1 MLAHCECLEC
11 LECLRIVREKMRVGC
26 DGWVGCY
33 ICMQPVIAIA
43 AVHVSAIAIAAVIFS
58 DCYRCSH
65 FSTIAIATYVYIS
78 LPLMLKP
85 TRI

>member
-1 MLAHCECLEC
+1 VLAHCECLEC

-33 ICMQPVIAIA
+33 ICMQPAIAIA

-65 FSTIAIATYVYIS
+65 FFSDCYSRRGRFFIIVFC
-78 LPLMLKP
+78 
-85 TRI
+85 